1 MKSIFNYHLLE
12 KGKGGMQNF
21 KIRRK
26 IIIEPDIFYSHAFTE
41 LSASGIRVL
50 MRCLQKRKWSKVKI
64 RGKKQIVY
72 NNDGFIFPYA
82 EADFLHIKTTQFWK
96 NIKKLVEVGFIEII
110 HQGGWYQK
118 NEKEKDYSVYRLSDR
133 WKKYGTQEFKKIE
146 KPKVLQSNYYVRKN
160 IERQKAKTT
169 SRKRSGQLHKREDD
183 KPKYGND
190 RLHESEAEERPIK
203 DRESLVSIA

>member
-1 MKSIFNYHLLE
+1 M
-12 KGKGGMQNF
+12 
-21 KIRRK
+21 
-26 IIIEPDIFYSHAFTE
+26 FYSQAFME

-64 RGKKQIVY
+64 RGTKQIIY
-72 NNDGFIFPYA
+72 NNDGFIFPYV

-96 NIKKLVEVGFIEII
+96 NIKKLIAVGFLEIV

-133 WKKYGTQEFKKIE
+133 WKKYGTQEFNKIE
-146 KPKVLQSNYYVRKN
+146 KPRVLQSNYYVRKN
-160 IERQKAKTT
+160 IERKKAT
-169 SRKRSGQLHKREDD
+169 SLKRSGQLHKREDD
-183 KPKYGND
+183 DPKNGND
-190 RLHESEAEERPIK
+190 RLHESEADERPGK